1 MKEDITD
8 ALDWPEEFSPLREI
22 DSQLRCPICK
32 DLLRAAMML
41 QCHHN
46 FCSECIRRHL
56 DKEST
61 CPACRVS
68 TSTSH
73 MRRNVALDEIAN
85 SFKDCRSTLL
95 KAVMDSLKPLNSG
108 PPELTRMESMEVDDL
123 NPVQKKRRISSR
135 VTRKT
140 SSQSGNHEAGAEDYS
155 ANDDD
160 KDDDFVMHSQE
171 SSKGKNGA
179 RSTKGSTVRSR
190 GKNADQSISVA
201 APDTTQP
208 FTSSTP
214 AQPDLRSLVPC
225 PICQM
230 AVPEAYTN
238 IHLDK
243 YCLKGQQD
251 PAYNIAYTKIGTTM
265 DPLAIEHY
273 ERQGSSKQTV
283 VGAIAPSSSGSPQR
297 NTTTNIFDVSG
308 SSRNLSPLQ
317 NRTQN
322 LTISG
327 TISKLTYPEPKRI
340 PKLAYS
346 VLTEKQLRKKLQELG
361 LATNG
366 DKQLMMKRHA
376 EYVTIFNANCD
387 ATRPQTTAQLM
398 KAMERWERIN
408 EQDTVAKEAQ
418 KRALEA
424 QQRKHQMELALKK
437 TKAADQE
444 VFDATADEN
453 TGDTVNTATPP
464 SSQGSASNGSGSS
477 SNGPVLNHA
486 NNTEIAVAV
495 ADAVAFSHAQKY
507 ADEYAELIADV
518 KRRLQADK
526 EKKVLAEKEAKRQAS
541 QR

>member
-1 MKEDITD
+1 
-8 ALDWPEEFSPLREI
+8 
-22 DSQLRCPICK
+22 
-32 DLLRAAMML
+32 
-41 QCHHN
+41 
-46 FCSECIRRHL
+46 
-56 DKEST
+56 
-61 CPACRVS
+61 
-68 TSTSH
+68 

-95 KAVMDSLKPLNSG
+95 KTVMDSLKPRNSG

-140 SSQSGNHEAGAEDYS
+140 SSQSGNHEAGEGHS
-155 ANDDD
+155 ANDDE
-160 KDDDFVMHSQE
+160 KDDDFVMHPQE
-171 SSKGKNGA
+171 SSKGMSGA
-179 RSTKGSTVRSR
+179 RSTKGSMVRSR
-190 GKNADQSISVA
+190 GKNADQSIGIT
-201 APDTTQP
+201 APATTRP
-208 FTSSTP
+208 FTSSAL

-251 PAYNIAYTKIGTTM
+251 PAYNIAYTAIGTTLE
-265 DPLAIEHY
+265 PSAIELY
-273 ERQGSSKQTV
+273 ERQGSSKQNV

-297 NTTTNIFDVSG
+297 NTTTNIFDGSG

-327 TISKLTYPEPKRI
+327 TISRLTYPEPKRI
-340 PKLAYS
+340 AKLAYS

-408 EQDTVAKEAQ
+408 EQDTIAKEAQ
-418 KRALEA
+418 KRTLEA

-437 TKAADQE
+437 TKAAEQE
-444 VFDATADEN
+444 VFDVTVDEN
-453 TGDTVNTATPP
+453 TEDTVNTTTPP

-495 ADAVAFSHAQKY
+495 AGAAAFSHAQKY
-507 ADEYAELIADV
+507 AEEYAELIADV

-526 EKKVLAEKEAKRQAS
+526 EKKALVEKEAIAKRQGS